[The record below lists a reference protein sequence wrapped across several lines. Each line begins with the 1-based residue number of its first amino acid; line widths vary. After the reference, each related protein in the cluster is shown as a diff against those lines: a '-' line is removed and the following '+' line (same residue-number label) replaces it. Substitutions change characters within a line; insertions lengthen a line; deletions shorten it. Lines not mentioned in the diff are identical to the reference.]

1 MNHVKTASEFLAKGF
16 CVIPTTKNKIP
27 SIGNWRTFQRRT
39 PSPDEI
45 EKYFKSCEGVAMLCG
60 GMWRVFCLDV
70 DSKVCLTGDLF
81 DRVKE
86 VIPNPILKKAY
97 VQSTQNN
104 GYHLV
109 WKVPATRL
117 FGNEKLASRY
127 TTPEERHITY
137 LENYADPDTRPKA
150 LKIALNNASACLV
163 ESRSGTSED
172 AGGYFLIAPSE
183 GYKPIYG
190 TIGELTEQEYDDM
203 IAAVRSLN
211 EVRELEPKPKYGSN
225 IEWSKTPFEH
235 YAEEGDMVSVLVDN
249 GWEASSGKGRNVR
262 LKRPG
267 KTSSKSSGMV
277 DTDKNILYVFSSGSI
292 FECNRGYNAVSVLA
306 ILNFDN
312 DLSKVYH
319 YLVDNGFGIKK

>member
-1 MNHVKTASEFLAKGF
+1 MDYRKTANEFLSRGF

-39 PSPDEI
+39 PSPDEVN
-45 EKYFKSCEGVAMLCG
+45 KYFEKCEGVAMLCG

-70 DSKVCLTGDLF
+70 DSKACISGDLF

-86 VIPNPILKKAY
+86 AIPNRILKKAY

-109 WKVPATRL
+109 WKVPSSRL

-127 TTPEERHITY
+127 TTPEEKHITY
-137 LENYADPDTRPKA
+137 LENYADPETRPKA

-163 ESRSGTSED
+163 ESRSGSRDD

-190 TIGELTEQEYDDM
+190 TIGELNEDEYDDM

-211 EVRELEPKPKYGSN
+211 EVRELEPKPKYESN
-225 IEWSKTPFEH
+225 VEWIKNPFEH
-235 YAEEGDMVSVLVDN
+235 YAEEGDMVSILVEN
-249 GWEASSGKGRNVR
+249 GWEASSGRGRNVR

-267 KTSSKSSGMV
+267 RTSSKSSGMV
-277 DTDKNILYVFSSGSI
+277 DLDKNILYVFSSGSI
-292 FECNRGYNAVSVLA
+292 FECNKGYNAVSVLA
-306 ILNFDN
+306 ILNFEN
-312 DLSKVYH
+312 DLSKVYTF
-319 YLVDNGFGIKK
+319 LVDQGYGIKK